1 MQLEQILTPDRCLCA
16 IEGHSK
22 KRLFY
27 RISELIADAADDVDA
42 DAVFYALMARE
53 QLGST
58 GLGQGIAIPHCRV
71 AGCAGAIGVLVTLRE
86 AIDFDAMDDR
96 PVDLLFFL
104 VVPDARDDDH
114 VRTLAAVATLF
125 NDADFCFTLRNT
137 SDVTDLYTVTVTYQA

>member
-1 MQLEQILTPDRCLCA
+1 MQMEDILTPGRCLCA

-27 RISELIADAADDVDA
+27 RISELIADDAPGVDA
-42 DAVFYALMARE
+42 DAVFHALMARE

-71 AGCAGAIGVLVTLRE
+71 SGCREVMGVLVTLRE

-114 VRTLAAVATLF
+114 VRTLASVATLF
-125 NDADFCFTLRNT
+125 SDGDFCLTLRNT
-137 SDVTDLYTVTVTYQA
+137 RDRDDLYAVTITGQT